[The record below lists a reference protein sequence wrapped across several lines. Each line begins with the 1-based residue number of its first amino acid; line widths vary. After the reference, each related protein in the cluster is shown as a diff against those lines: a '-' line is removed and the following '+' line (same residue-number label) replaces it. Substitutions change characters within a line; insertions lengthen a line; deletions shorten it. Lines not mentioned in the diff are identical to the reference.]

1 MPGFPMSFL
10 HLPPRDSIFLSETTD
25 MSIDARLETDNY
37 AETKNGITAFHY
49 NAAGKGDTA

>member
-1 MPGFPMSFL
+1 
-10 HLPPRDSIFLSETTD
+10 

-37 AETKNGITAFHY
+37 AETKKWGYCTFHY